1 MASLLDE
8 ATATN
13 RQALGDA
20 ATTFGAD
27 MQETHAELLQ
37 EIRAVEERAS
47 KHSQAIAVAAARES
61 AEVQDALLQ
70 EMETGAADATQRR
83 EALAKALRQ
92 EASEAADSAG
102 VALSEASETVAAGA
116 SAALQEESA
125 RVDGLLSEEVTRADA
140 ALAEAERRLTEAAE
154 QQAAELSDTHQQDVT
169 RIETDAG
176 ALTQRVAK
184 GEKGVAE
191 QRRELQREIA
201 EGCGAV
207 SARVA
212 EVGAEGLAR
221 DDATQ
226 ARLVQLE
233 SNVTGKLMGE

>member
-1 MASLLDE
+1 M
-8 ATATN
+8 
-13 RQALGDA
+13 
-20 ATTFGAD
+20 
-27 MQETHAELLQ
+27 
-37 EIRAVEERAS
+37 
-47 KHSQAIAVAAARES
+47 
-61 AEVQDALLQ
+61 
-70 EMETGAADATQRR
+70 
-83 EALAKALRQ
+83 
-92 EASEAADSAG
+92 
-102 VALSEASETVAAGA
+102 
-116 SAALQEESA
+116 
-125 RVDGLLSEEVTRADA
+125 DGLLSDEVTRADA

-169 RIETDAG
+169 RI
-176 ALTQRVAK
+176 TQRVAK

-226 ARLVQLE
+226 ARLVQHE